1 MSRPQ
6 DKSNG
11 LPTEGQ
17 AAQQGTQAAGPGTT
31 AGAAATGTA
40 GTGTTAT
47 PGTTTTGVRDR
58 SGATHEQ
65 SSTTTGYQRGSAPAA
80 SHRGGGGT
88 GAMTGG
94 VLAVVAGLLTFL
106 AGLAAVVRQHFYPVL
121 SGYAYTWNVRNWGW
135 VLLVLGVLLFAAGAC
150 ALLGMAW
157 ARAVG
162 IGLAIL
168 TAIAGFL
175 FLAFTPVWGV
185 VIVAVSVFAIWGMA
199 HDGAEHRTSV

>member
-80 SHRGGGGT
+80 SHRGGGT
-88 GAMTGG
+88 ASMTGG

-199 HDGAEHRTSV
+199 HDGGEHSTSV